1 MKNNKEHLFVTEME
15 SSGQNLQF
23 TVDEK
28 SLLLDL
34 KVLIKEYYAAT
45 FTEGESSLMLTF
57 TNGQAFSLTVK
68 EVK

>member
-1 MKNNKEHLFVTEME
+1 MDKNANHLFVTEME
-15 SSGQNLQF
+15 SAGQNLQF

-34 KVLIKEYYAAT
+34 KVLIKECYAAT
-45 FTEGESSLMLTF
+45 FSENGNSLLLKF
-57 TNGQAFSLTVK
+57 TNGQTFLLSVN

>member
-1 MKNNKEHLFVTEME
+1 MDKNANHLFVTEME
-15 SSGQNLQF
+15 SAGQNLQF

-34 KVLIKEYYAAT
+34 KVLIKEYSAAT
-45 FTEGESSLMLTF
+45 FSENGNSLLLKF
-57 TNGQAFSLTVK
+57 TNGQTFLLSVN

>member
-1 MKNNKEHLFVTEME
+1 ME
-15 SSGQNLQF
+15 SAGQNLQF

-45 FTEGESSLMLTF
+45 FSENGNLLLLKF
-57 TNGQAFSLTVK
+57 TNGQTFLLSVN

>member
-1 MKNNKEHLFVTEME
+1 MDKNANHLFVTEME
-15 SSGQNLQF
+15 SAGQNLQF

-34 KVLIKEYYAAT
+34 KVLIKEYYSAT
-45 FTEGESSLMLTF
+45 FSENGNSLLLKF
-57 TNGQAFSLTVK
+57 TNGQTFLLSVN

>member
-1 MKNNKEHLFVTEME
+1 MANEKNHLFVTEME
-15 SSGQNLQF
+15 SAGQNLQF

-45 FTEGESSLMLTF
+45 FSENGNSLLLKF
-57 TNGQAFSLTVK
+57 TNGQTFLLTVN

>member
-1 MKNNKEHLFVTEME
+1 MGKDAKHLFVTEME
-15 SSGQNLQF
+15 SAGQNLQF

-45 FTEGESSLMLTF
+45 FSENGNSLLLKF
-57 TNGQAFSLTVK
+57 TNGQTFLLSVN